1 MKKKLIC
8 TIAGAVLLSPTIG
21 TISEGTNVVSQ
32 NTAQAKQKYPSA
44 PGSSTKPF
52 QPHYKKVGTTTKTI
66 TVGKQRQKEAIKSLA
81 GTAASMIAGYGG
93 AVKAARVISAFG
105 GAGTIRTALFG
116 GSNKTKF
123 PIKLVTTKYKQT
135 NKKIQN
141 RNAGYVIVK
150 AYNKNTGKHL
160 QTKKIFISRN
170 AA

>member
-1 MKKKLIC
+1 MKKKFISLV
-8 TIAGAVLLSPTIG
+8 AGAVLLSPIVG
-21 TISEGTNVVSQ
+21 TVSETTNISHT
-32 NTAQAKQKYPSA
+32 NTAQAKQKS
-44 PGSSTKPF
+44 GSGIASKSF
-52 QPHYKKVGTTTKTI
+52 KPHYKKVGTKTKTI
-66 TVGKQRQKEAIKSLA
+66 TVGKQKQKDALKNLA
-81 GTAASMIAGYGG
+81 GTAASMVAGYGG
-93 AVKAARVISAFG
+93 AVKAARIISLFG
-105 GAGTIRTALFG
+105 GAGTIKTALLG

-141 RNAGYVIVK
+141 RNAGYIIVK